1 MNYIEEIDG
10 IVELV
15 GEVLADESEITPAEI
30 RQCFSAMTAFLRKI
44 SPLASGTYNIGD
56 VESADVL
63 RTVSLPYDV
72 GTSDYRVVGSLVSKK
87 SNFSHDNDVFEMVK
101 DKATNSFKLCL
112 REVTG
117 HTQDLDFEWAIYAK
131 NT

>member
-10 IVELV
+10 IEEFV

-56 VESADVL
+56 VTGNNI
-63 RTVSLPYDV
+63 RTINLPYDV
-72 GTSDYRVVGSLVSKK
+72 GTADYFVKGSLVSKGVNYDK
-87 SNFSHDNDVFEMVK
+87 DNDVIDTIK
-101 DKATNSFKLCL
+101 DKTATGFKLCL
-112 REVTG
+112 KDVSSSNV
-117 HTQDLDFEWAIYAK
+117 QNLDFEWAIYPK